1 MSSHNMGTPTL
12 FDAAAPLNE
21 PRYRQGDSI
30 YRLVLDVVEH
40 YVVEGAFSMG
50 PDVFGERTEAGQ
62 TLWRYHL
69 LEKDGSCHDV
79 FGEYEM
85 DGRYFDNESAV
96 LATAQHNRDLV
107 EDAGWVV
114 RAGSLALLDARGF
127 IKCAPHT
134 ELSMGIGRLGTLG
147 VFEQKAYCYPFL
159 RIFKTERQAKRHYR
173 SVLAELEGQADRAVE
188 LVQGDLYRV
197 NETCWSSYEYAKRH
211 GSWDEVLSG
220 SLYTGRAKDAAG
232 ELTRQVSRR
241 DKDHER

>member
-1 MSSHNMGTPTL
+1 MNGYNTGAPTL
-12 FDAAAPLNE
+12 FDVAAPLNE

-40 YVVEGAFSMG
+40 YVVESAFSMG
-50 PDVFGERTEAGQ
+50 PDVFGEHTDAGQ

-69 LEKDGSCHDV
+69 LSKGGRWHNV

-85 DGRYFDNESAV
+85 EGRYFDSKGAV
-96 LATAQHNRDLV
+96 LAAAQKNRRLI
-107 EDAGWVV
+107 EDAGRVV
-114 RAGSLALLDARGF
+114 RTGSLALLDVHGF
-127 IKCAPHT
+127 IQCAPHAKFPT
-134 ELSMGIGRLGTLG
+134 GIGRIGALA
-147 VFEQKAYCYPFL
+147 VYEQKAYSYPLL
-159 RIFKTERQAKRHYR
+159 RIFKTERQATRHYR
-173 SVLAELEGQADRAVE
+173 SVLAELEGQADRAAE

-197 NETCWSSYEYAKRH
+197 DDTCWSSYEYAERH

-232 ELTRQVSRR
+232 ELMRQVSRR